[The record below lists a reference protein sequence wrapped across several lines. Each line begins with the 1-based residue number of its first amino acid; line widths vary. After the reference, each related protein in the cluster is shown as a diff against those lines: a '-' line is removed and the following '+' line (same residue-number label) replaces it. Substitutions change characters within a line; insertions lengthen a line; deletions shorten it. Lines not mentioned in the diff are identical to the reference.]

1 MCRLFAFCDS
11 GGIQTHNLL
20 IRSQM
25 LYSVE
30 LRNLC
35 SSCSSVCSSCSSV
48 ISLKASA
55 KVRTFSETT
64 KLFSE
69 FFQKKCVLPVFSTS
83 LLLFRGDEL
92 VAFAV
97 DIDDFYLRIVL
108 QVLAQL
114 GDVDI
119 HRAGVE
125 IVVVNPDGLQ
135 GEVALQN
142 LVGM

>member
-1 MCRLFAFCDS
+1 
-11 GGIQTHNLL
+11 
-20 IRSQM
+20 
-25 LYSVE
+25 
-30 LRNLC
+30 
-35 SSCSSVCSSCSSV
+35 
-48 ISLKASA
+48 LKASA

>member
-1 MCRLFAFCDS
+1 MVILFLCDS

-30 LRNLC
+30 LRNLY
-35 SSCSSVCSSCSSV
+35 SGCSSV

-55 KVRTFSETT
+55 KVRTFSEIT

-135 GEVALQN
+135 SEVALQN

>member
-30 LRNLC
+30 LRNLR
-35 SSCSSVCSSCSSV
+35 SCCSSV

>member
-1 MCRLFAFCDS
+1 MKNDHLAMVILFLCDS

-30 LRNLC
+30 LRNL
-35 SSCSSVCSSCSSV
+35 CSSCSSV

>member
-35 SSCSSVCSSCSSV
+35 SSCSSV

-69 FFQKKCVLPVFSTS
+69 FFQKKCV